1 MQTNLEKL
9 QRQKFLLFSLIAIGI
24 ALLVATSF
32 GEEASTLVT
41 DFASVLAAG
50 IASVLA
56 LIISIRYGIIGNHG
70 KAWIIFTAS
79 MVSWFLGELVWTINE
94 LIYHINP
101 FPSSS
106 DFFYFLGYPFM
117 FAFSIFY
124 IRPLRRAISRKMVL
138 VPLAISAVLIIP
150 TTIMAYHFNTD
161 KSQFEMILGI
171 GYPVLD
177 ALLLCPALIG
187 VALFFRGE
195 VNFLWTLLLIGI
207 ISTVVGDTGFLFAT
221 ITDTYYTGHP
231 SDIPLIWAYVFYSF
245 GVYSHI
251 LIFKKPP
258 QKTHRID
265 WEDLR

>member
-1 MQTNLEKL
+1 MQTNLEKF
-9 QRQKFLLFSLIAIGI
+9 QRQKFLLFSLIAVGI
-24 ALLVATSF
+24 VLLVATPF
-32 GEEASTLVT
+32 GEKASTLVT
-41 DFASVLAAG
+41 DLASVLAAG
-50 IASVLA
+50 IASVIA

-70 KAWIIFTAS
+70 KAWIIFAAS

-106 DFFYFLGYPFM
+106 DFFYLLGYPFL

-124 IRPLRRAISRKMVL
+124 IRPLRGVISKKMVFSAMAISV
-138 VPLAISAVLIIP
+138 ALIIP
-150 TTIMAYHFNTD
+150 TTIMAYHINTD
-161 KSQFEMILGI
+161 KNQFEMILGVS
-171 GYPVLD
+171 YPVLD

-187 VALFFRGE
+187 VSLFFRGE
-195 VNFLWTLLLIGI
+195 VNFLWTLLCVGI

-221 ITDTYYTGHP
+221 ITNTYYTGHP

-251 LIFKKPP
+251 LIFKKPQ
-258 QKTHRID
+258 QKTQRLD
-265 WEDLR
+265 LEDLR